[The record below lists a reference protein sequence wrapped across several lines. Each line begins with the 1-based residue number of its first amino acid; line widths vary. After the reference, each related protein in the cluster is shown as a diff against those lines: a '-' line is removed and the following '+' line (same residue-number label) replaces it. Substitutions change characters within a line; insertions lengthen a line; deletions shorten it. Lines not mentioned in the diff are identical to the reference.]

1 MDTTLVLLA
10 VCLGASSSRWINDI
24 NLWVVGA
31 PTERWGRR
39 AAAPPFPRLVEEAL
53 GARALYLDALGGLFD
68 GSSLDPHLQH
78 SVLEAGVDLALVRA
92 LRQRHAPSERTVAA
106 LPNMVVT
113 TLLFLVDLVLAGD
126 GHDPVLKGDVHILLL
141 EPRKLGTDH
150 QVGVLGEHV
159 HGRRPLSELLAS
171 LAPPSAT
178 QAPKRLVEE
187 AIHLTLH
194 IVKPTERTQHDP
206 YTSFSSWPT
215 QTGTDLPSARP
226 LYTPSYSFQTVL
238 SRILQIFLGIHSNN
252 RVLIQFM
259 VCFC

>member
-39 AAAPPFPRLVEEAL
+39 AAAPPFPCLVDEAL
-53 GARALYLDALGGLFD
+53 AARPLYLDALGGLFD
-68 GSSLDPHLQH
+68 GSSLDPHLEH

-106 LPNMVVT
+106 LPDVVVT
-113 TLLFLVDLVLAGD
+113 TLLFLVGLVLTGD
-126 GHDPVLKGDVHILLL
+126 GQDPVLQGDVHILLL

-150 QVGVLGEHV
+150 QIPVFGEHV
-159 HGRRPLSELLAS
+159 HGWCPLSELPSSLTSAS
-171 LAPPSAT
+171 AA

-187 AIHLTLH
+187 AIHLTLR
-194 IVKPTERTQHDP
+194 IVKPAEGTHHDP
-206 YTSFSSWPT
+206 YTSFSLFVAP
-215 QTGTDLPSARP
+215 QIGTDLPSLRDH
-226 LYTPSYSFQTVL
+226 YIPSHTV
-238 SRILQIFLGIHSNN
+238 FKH
-252 RVLIQFM
+252 
-259 VCFC
+259 FCR